1 MARCIK
7 KLESFEKEM
16 RQLRLL
22 VDEVRRGVAAYG
34 ITPGG
39 SARAGTDG
47 EPAGVSNVIV
57 YVCMAYA
64 VHEVYKS
71 T

>member
-7 KLESFEKEM
+7 KLESFEKEV

-39 SARAGTDG
+39 ASRSVTDG
-47 EPAGVSNVIV
+47 DS
-57 YVCMAYA
+57 A
-64 VHEVYKS
+64 VVGYL
-71 T
+71 